1 MIPQPAPV
9 VLVAAVA
16 ALAAVA
22 LAASDGFSHWTVPAA
37 GPWAVVGGAV
47 VVAGRAGV
55 YEPVGAP
62 ALTTPLLSAVAAVAA
77 ASWLVVGWVA
87 TDRRAQ
93 HRERYVA
100 AAGVGAAAVLVTVL
114 LAHFGVPAGRLVWV
128 LVVPMAAAVTATVG
142 LLAAGFLVASL
153 ITDLR
158 FAGFY
163 TLGAVTFE
171 GATSAVARAG
181 FGADGLGLLETV
193 LGAGTPDLAWW
204 AFVLLHLVA
213 GLVVVGVCG
222 RLSRW
227 QPAAGRAAVFVV
239 SVLAT
244 WSATVVLLA
253 AVALG

>member
-1 MIPQPAPV
+1 MIAQPAPV

-16 ALAAVA
+16 VIAAVA
-22 LAASDGFSHWTVPAA
+22 LATGDGFSHWTVPAA

-47 VVAGRAGV
+47 VAASRAGV
-55 YEPVGAP
+55 YDSVGAP
-62 ALTTPLLSAVAAVAA
+62 ASTAALVSAVAAVAA
-77 ASWLVVGWVA
+77 TVWLVVGRVA
-87 TDRRAQ
+87 AGSGAQ
-93 HRERYVA
+93 RRERYLA
-100 AAGVGAAAVLVTVL
+100 AAGVGAAAVLVATL
-114 LAHFGVPAGRLVWV
+114 LARFGVPAGRLVWV

-142 LLAAGFLVASL
+142 FLAAGFVVASL

-163 TLGAVTFE
+163 TVGAATFE
-171 GATSAVARAG
+171 GATAAVARG
-181 FGADGLGLLETV
+181 RFGADGVGLLETA
-193 LGAGTPDLAWW
+193 LGAGTPDLSWW
-204 AFVLLHLVA
+204 AYVLVHLLA

-227 QPAAGRAAVFVV
+227 RPAAGRAAVFVV

-253 AVALG
+253 DIALG